1 MKNLTIFFIML
12 SSVTFAQSNAQEKLW
27 QPFLFFVGE
36 WTGKGEGE
44 PGIGNYERAYQ
55 SVLGNKFI
63 EVKNKSVYPPTD
75 KNTKGEVHE
84 DRGYI
89 SYDRSKKKFILR
101 QFHVEGFVNTY
112 ESESISADGKKIV
125 FITTMIENIP
135 NGWRARESYEIISE
149 NEFIETFELAEP
161 NKDFFVYS
169 KATFKRK

>member
-1 MKNLTIFFIML
+1 MKKLPFFVLLL
-12 SSVTFAQSNAQEKLW
+12 SSSVFAQNNAQEKIW

-36 WTGKGEGE
+36 WIGKGEGE
-44 PGIGNYERAYQ
+44 PGKGNYERTYQ
-55 SVLGNKFI
+55 PVLKDKFI
-63 EVKNKSVYPPTD
+63 EVRNKSVYPPTD

-112 ESESISADGKKIV
+112 ESEGISADGKKIV
-125 FITTMIENIP
+125 FVTTMIENIP
-135 NGWRARESYEIISE
+135 PGWRARESYEIISYD
-149 NEFIETFELAEP
+149 EFIETFELAEP
-161 NKDFFVYS
+161 HKDFFVYT

>member
-1 MKNLTIFFIML
+1 ML

-44 PGIGNYERAYQ
+44 PGKGNYERTYQ

-89 SYDRSKKKFILR
+89 SYHRSKKKFILR

-112 ESESISADGKKIV
+112 ESESISTDGKKIV